1 MSQELAEPSKQGA
14 MRGGVEPSGRS
25 PAAAGAS
32 TRMSGS
38 GSMLLSPTSAALVP
52 LTSPAGT
59 AGSSFMRVGSS
70 ASIPEG
76 AAAGPEAAAAA
87 AAAGVGQEGSGLV
100 AAAAATCS
108 CPCNVV
114 GMESASLHS
123 ALQQGVA
130 DGCAAAGTGNVVSA
144 AEPVSPTAQEE
155 AEAQGLAPESGVG
168 TLS

>member
-14 MRGGVEPSGRS
+14 MRGGVEPSSGRS

-32 TRMSGS
+32 TRTSGS

-87 AAAGVGQEGSGLV
+87 AAGVGQEGSGLV

-114 GMESASLHS
+114 GMDSASLHS